1 MNSTL
6 SKVDLDEVDL
16 ATPEER
22 DSEDGEEEVEEEEEE
37 DEEEK
42 AEEVEGEE
50 EDGNNE
56 DEEANN
62 GRGDKVSF
70 SPALGVKIQMEEE
83 ESDFLPVPGL
93 FGKAAKSSTNPLIRL
108 ASRTSIKLLCG
119 ATGSKEEKEGGG
131 SLGGSAS
138 GVTAPYY
145 PIFLPIDQDFKAKY
159 MWHHRMAKRGR
170 SLKEKTYSFLEHP
183 VGWFCFFYHMSV

>member
-1 MNSTL
+1 M
-6 SKVDLDEVDL
+6 
-16 ATPEER
+16 ATPEDR
-22 DSEDGEEEVEEEEEE
+22 DSEDGGEEEEEGKADE
-37 DEEEK
+37 VEEDDEEDDE
-42 AEEVEGEE
+42 ADEE
-50 EDGNNE
+50 EDGNE
-56 DEEANN
+56 DDEANN

-70 SPALGVKIQMEEE
+70 SPALGVKIQMEDEA
-83 ESDFLPVPGL
+83 SDFLPVPGL
-93 FGKAAKSSTNPLIRL
+93 FGKASKSSTNPLIRL

-131 SLGGSAS
+131 SLGGSGS

>member
-1 MNSTL
+1 M
-6 SKVDLDEVDL
+6 

-22 DSEDGEEEVEEEEEE
+22 DSEDGEEEE
-37 DEEEK
+37 DEK
-42 AEEVEGEE
+42 AEEVEEDDEGEE
-50 EDGNNE
+50 EDGNE
-56 DEEANN
+56 DEEEND

-108 ASRTSIKLLCG
+108 ASRTSMKLLCG
-119 ATGSKEEKEGGG
+119 GTVSKEEKEGGG
-131 SLGGSAS
+131 SLGGSGT

-170 SLKEKTYSFLEHP
+170 SLKERTYSFLEHP